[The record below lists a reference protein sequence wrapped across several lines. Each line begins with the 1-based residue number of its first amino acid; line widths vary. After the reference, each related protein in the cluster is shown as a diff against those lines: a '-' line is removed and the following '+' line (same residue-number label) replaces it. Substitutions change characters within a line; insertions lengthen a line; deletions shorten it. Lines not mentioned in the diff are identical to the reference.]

1 MTTPSPAHRAS
12 RYPRANIPTSSPS
25 NSSVAD
31 FLSPERNSEQSH
43 KDALAAAAAEHERIR
58 AKAEHTL
65 YVYEQIAERNRLEE
79 QTRREQERIRVEQ
92 DRIRAAQEKIK
103 AEEERLRAEQAAKD
117 EQKRLRDIAAK
128 KVAPLTPLEARPPQ
142 QQPSQAP
149 APAPTPFSAPTPQ
162 AKSTTTAQPPQQ
174 PTPQEKP
181 AAPIVNGNTNSG
193 PATSNPF
200 GTPTTA
206 VKPTPAPPTLAPVSG
221 STDPKRLRAL
231 EIHKNLKQLRAAIAS
246 QGNQNKALKTK
257 AGDLR
262 RELRKSVGQL
272 SMDKKGNQVVVQKIV
287 KVLKE
292 ALDNEVGS
300 QMVDP
305 SLVVFAPRQPVE
317 GAAHNGEM
325 PCLFLFLLNHLSKAI
340 INQCISEVSTNTKSA
355 DPIGVCAASIF
366 SDPTF
371 HWRGQPLIDV
381 LIAKFH
387 VVCPVLFGV
396 RGSEKNER
404 GRDLVAWK
412 RRGNAWIPEN
422 EHIDRQ
428 RGLGAGYA
436 AIALRDFSRSKKQ
449 NPYPMTHYWEAM
461 AKIVNTPPAEM
472 SNTQCIVLKAMI
484 EHYEQR
490 FLQFYGNAA
499 VAALRLALVD
509 FPAAALAAGLKD
521 SAVQSLVV
529 HGQLLKAK
537 VGLDVA

>member
-12 RYPRANIPTSSPS
+12 RYPRANIPTSTSA
-25 NSSVAD
+25 NSSIAD
-31 FLSPERNSEQSH
+31 FLSPDRNSEQSH

-65 YVYEQIAERNRLEE
+65 YVYEQLAERNRLEE
-79 QTRREQERIRVEQ
+79 QTRREQERIKVEQ
-92 DRIRAAQEKIK
+92 DRLRAAQEKIR
-103 AEEERLRAEQAAKD
+103 AEEARLRAEQAARD
-117 EQKRLRDIAAK
+117 EQKRLQDIAAK
-128 KVAPLTPLEARPPQ
+128 KVSPLTPQ
-142 QQPSQAP
+142 SAP
-149 APAPTPFSAPTPQ
+149 APAATPTSFSAPTAQ
-162 AKSTTTAQPPQQ
+162 AKPAPPAQPPAQ
-174 PTPQEKP
+174 PAVPEKP
-181 AAPIVNGNTNSG
+181 AAPAVNSNTNSK

-200 GTPTTA
+200 AAPTTTA
-206 VKPTPAPPTLAPVSG
+206 ASTPAIPAAAKPTPAPASG
-221 STDPKRLRAL
+221 STDPKRQRAL
-231 EIHKNLKQLRAAIAS
+231 EIHKNLKQLRAGIAS
-246 QGNQNKALKTK
+246 QGNQNKALKNK

-292 ALDNEVGS
+292 ALLNEVGS
-300 QMVDP
+300 PMVDP

-317 GAAHNGEM
+317 GAVHNAEL
-325 PCLFLFLLNHLSKAI
+325 PCIFIFLLNHLSKAI
-340 INQCISEVSTNTKSA
+340 INQCISEVSVNTKSA

-366 SDPTF
+366 SDPAF

-381 LIAKFH
+381 LIAKFY

-396 RGSEKNER
+396 RASEKTER

-449 NPYPMTHYWEAM
+449 NPYPMSHYWEAM
-461 AKIVNTPPAEM
+461 AKIVNTPPSQM

-509 FPAAALAAGLKD
+509 FPTAAMAAGLKD
-521 SAVQSLVV
+521 SAVQSLLV